1 MLKNPL
7 KYLQKNI
14 ITKNL
19 FDSIYKK
26 IDDLKNEVR
35 YNEKFKPIFELENE
49 CKDLNSKIK
58 ELMISIEDYIEKNY
72 GIKNIKK
79 IKLMKTLN

>member
-1 MLKNPL
+1 M
-7 KYLQKNI
+7 
-14 ITKNL
+14 
-19 FDSIYKK
+19 
-26 IDDLKNEVR
+26 
-35 YNEKFKPIFELENE
+35 ENE